1 MDYAVYLLFRLAMA
15 IFAILPVALIFRVGQ
30 FGGWVAWMLARP
42 YRALAQAN
50 MRIAFGGE
58 KTDAEIKQLARAHFM
73 NLGANLLCAP
83 KLNSMTYEQMRLCV
97 EVENSDAFQAA
108 ISKGKGVVGVV
119 NHIGNWELY
128 VRMPELVKGDK
139 FSTIYQKLGNKYI
152 DAHVRKTRS
161 RYSVEPFE
169 RKEGFSGPTKFL
181 REGGVLG
188 VLVDQHAGDAGVW
201 TPLFGRLASTSPLA
215 ATLALRTGAALFPI
229 AVYTTGVGRWKMVFD
244 QVLDPAGAGVEQM
257 TARINQVLERQIRVS
272 PPDWFWVHNRWK
284 TPRPKFLLSSYK
296 RGIEWPDGFDP
307 ATQRPFRI
315 LIRSTNWLGD
325 AVMSVPAVRAI
336 KRGRPDARV
345 TMLVPEKL
353 ADFWAHVAEVDEV
366 ITIAKKESPFA
377 VAKKLRAHFFDVA
390 VLFPNSL
397 RTGLEVFLAGIP
409 RRVGYAGHQRVWL
422 LNQVVE
428 RAPRN
433 GPPRHQMFDYL
444 DLAHAIGAAREDM
457 WPAAQPPIQP
467 GPPEPT
473 EGKRRLRLG
482 LCPGAEY
489 GPAKRWLPER
499 YGAAAKIV
507 QETVDCEWI
516 LFGVEGDKPVAAK
529 IFQDLDGKCT
539 NLVGKTT
546 LTQLID
552 ELRQCDLLLTNDTGT
567 MHLAAFFGVPVVA
580 IFGSTEPALTGPV
593 GGRPRVVRHHVECSP
608 CFLRDCPLDF
618 RCMTSITADQVAT
631 AVLAELGLPQ
641 PQKAGV

>member
-15 IFAILPVALIFRVGQ
+15 IFAILPVALLFRVGQ
-30 FGGWVAWMLARP
+30 LGGWLAWILARP

-50 MRIAFGGE
+50 LRIAFGRE
-58 KTDAEIKQLARAHFM
+58 KTAAELKRLARAHFM

-83 KLNSMTYEQMRLCV
+83 KLNSMSHDQLLQCV
-97 EVENSDAFQAA
+97 TFENIDAFEAVIA
-108 ISKGKGVVGVV
+108 RGNGLVGIIS
-119 NHIGNWELY
+119 HIGNWEMY
-128 VRMPELVKGDK
+128 ARMPEVLPKAR
-139 FSTIYQKLGNKYI
+139 FSTIYQKLGNRFI
-152 DAHVRKTRS
+152 DEYVRKSRA

-169 RKEGFSGPTKFL
+169 RKEGFGGPTKFL
-181 REGGVLG
+181 REGGALG
-188 VLVDQHAGDAGVW
+188 ILVDQHAGDSGVW

-215 ATLALRTGAALFPI
+215 ATLALRTGAALFTV
-229 AVYTTGVGRWKMVFD
+229 AVYTVGVGRWKMVFGEEL
-244 QVLDPAGAGVEQM
+244 VPGEASIEQM
-257 TARINQVLERQIRVS
+257 TARINLVLEQQIRVS

-296 RGIEWPDGFDP
+296 RGIEWPEGFDP
-307 ATQRPFRI
+307 AQKKPFRI

-336 KRGRPDARV
+336 KRGRPDAHV
-345 TMLVPEKL
+345 TMLVPAKL
-353 ADFWAHVAEVDEV
+353 ADFWAHVEEVDEV
-366 ITIAKKESPFA
+366 ITIAKKESPFK
-377 VAKKLRAHFFDVA
+377 VAQKLREHHFDVA

-409 RRVGYAGHQRVWL
+409 RRVGYAGHQRKWL
-422 LNQVVE
+422 LNQLVE

-457 WPAAQPPIQP
+457 WPAAQPP
-467 GPPEPT
+467 
-473 EGKRRLRLG
+473 RRTNAGRHLRLG

-499 YGAAAKIV
+499 FAETAKIV
-507 QETVDCEWI
+507 KAAVDCEWL

-529 IFQDLDGKCT
+529 IFQDLDGQCT

-546 LTQLID
+546 LAQLI
-552 ELRQCDLLLTNDTGT
+552 EQLRDCDLLLTNDTGT

-593 GGRPRVVRHHVECSP
+593 GGSPRVVRHHVECSP
-608 CFLRDCPLDF
+608 CFLRECPLDF
-618 RCMTSITADQVAT
+618 RCMTSITPEEAAT
-631 AVLAELGLPQ
+631 AVLAELGLSRQ
-641 PQKAGV
+641 PARA